1 MRGVGCVRGGL
12 ATALPPYALGLA
24 CAARRAMHRARVA
37 LIKEV
42 GPRLVA
48 LGQTLGALED
58 LQRRPS
64 DVSTC
69 SPGRQHFILG
79 DLSSAQDPS
88 FFQSFFITQKLCK
101 FQNCFRF
108 DF

>member
-42 GPRLVA
+42 RPRLVA

-58 LQRRPS
+58 LQRRPA
-64 DVSTC
+64 D
-69 SPGRQHFILG
+69 LG
-79 DLSSAQDPS
+79 LG
-88 FFQSFFITQKLCK
+88 LGLGLGVGVGV
-101 FQNCFRF
+101 RVGLGLG
-108 DF
+108 

>member
-48 LGQTLGALED
+48 LGQTLRALED
-58 LQRRPS
+58 LQRRPA
-64 DVSTC
+64 D
-69 SPGRQHFILG
+69 LG
-79 DLSSAQDPS
+79 LGLGLG
-88 FFQSFFITQKLCK
+88 FGFGFGFGLG
-101 FQNCFRF
+101 
-108 DF
+108 